1 MIDQIVEQD
10 LCAKA
15 ETLGEYLVS
24 RLACLKKLGVVREI
38 HGKGIFRG
46 VEMTDRR
53 LGPALKKTALENG
66 IILRV
71 DPSWFAVAPP
81 LIAEEAHIDEMC
93 HLIEKSL
100 AERMKRYEALDGRN
114 RAMRNHAIS
123 GHTPGWVGSPNTSAR
138 YGSRH
143 ALLFDST
150 GVVRR

>member
-1 MIDQIVEQD
+1 MVTPSPAILWALRVGIAVIDEIVEQD

-38 HGKGIFRG
+38 RGKGILRG

-81 LIAEEAHIDEMC
+81 LIAEEADIDEMC

-100 AERMKRYEALDGRN
+100 ADALEL
-114 RAMRNHAIS
+114 I
-123 GHTPGWVGSPNTSAR
+123 
-138 YGSRH
+138 
-143 ALLFDST
+143 
-150 GVVRR
+150 